1 MMSSVAHTGGVVRSA
16 GFRRLVSVGAAVLGL
31 AVAAMPGLAQD
42 AVTQLNRSLEQVTP
56 DRRSETVLL
65 PALAA
70 LESPP
75 LVVDRLESARLLAPG
90 MTGWDEALAWVI
102 EPSQQG
108 ALDALREVTAERR
121 YERAKVFG
129 QPYGVASL
137 SPETILSGMY
147 TDLGDPPLIAAAHHK
162 YLPKMQELR
171 LLVHVEASRLVGEGR
186 HADAADLLLRLCGL
200 GRQMIDRPLLK
211 ESLWGYQTIIDALQ
225 RVRDVVYQDFR
236 GERRMS
242 PAEIVSV
249 IEALRE
255 DGFLAMSRL
264 RFPEGNRLAARQ
276 LIERVYEPRGGAQE
290 NVYLSTMVRLGGSER
305 PLRRFAGAS
314 RWAGTAQNQADW
326 YEVNDEIERVYS
338 GWSGRWDL
346 NPFDPVLKL
355 PFAIDTVENPGA
367 YAVVIEP
374 AMVTTDEGR
383 RVSGTE
389 LFELRKV
396 LKVERVGTRQA
407 LAVVGR
413 YYETE
418 LFPPQISS
426 VRAQWLGGVLGAD
439 AYNENRAGGRE
450 PPMEFF
456 VPVRDAYVADRR
468 DDPEPHRME
477 VFPGDG
483 TNFGVT
489 LFDDQFLLYSVGPN
503 GAKDWAERVSQDRDA
518 MLGDYLLWPPVLSL
532 HRAHLVETGQLR

>member
-1 MMSSVAHTGGVVRSA
+1 MTRSVAQSGGVERSS
-16 GFRRLVSVGAAVLGL
+16 GCRRLVSLCVAVVGLAAVTVTGT
-31 AVAAMPGLAQD
+31 AQD

-75 LVVDRLESARLLAPG
+75 IVADRLESARLLSPG
-90 MTGWDEALAWVI
+90 LTGWDEASAWAMGTT
-102 EPSQQG
+102 QQA
-108 ALDALREVTAERR
+108 ALDALRAVTRERR
-121 YERAKVFG
+121 YERAMVFA
-129 QPYGVASL
+129 QPYGVANL

-162 YLPKMQELR
+162 YLPKMHDLR

-186 HADAADLLLRLCGL
+186 HADAVDLLLRLSGL
-200 GRQMIDRPLLK
+200 GRQMTDRPLLK

-242 PAEIVSV
+242 PSEIVSI

-255 DGFLAMSRL
+255 DGFLALSRL

-276 LIERVYEPRGGAQE
+276 LIERVYEPRGRAQE
-290 NVYLSTMVRLGGSER
+290 DVYLSTMVRLGGSDR

-314 RWAGTAQNQADW
+314 RWAGTAANQADW

-355 PFAIDTVENPGA
+355 PFAIDTVENPDA
-367 YAVVIEP
+367 YAVIMEP
-374 AMVTTDEGR
+374 ALVTTDEGR
-383 RVSGTE
+383 QVSGSE
-389 LFELRKV
+389 LFDLRRV

-426 VRAQWLGGVLGAD
+426 VRAQWLGGTLGAD
-439 AYNENRAGGRE
+439 AFNENRQGGRE

-456 VPVRDAYVADRR
+456 VPVRDAFVADRR
-468 DDPEPHRME
+468 AEAQPHRME

-489 LFDDQFLLYSVGPN
+489 LFADQFLLYSVGPN
-503 GAKDWAERVSQDRDA
+503 GAKDWADRVSQDRDA
-518 MLGDYLLWPPVLSL
+518 LIGDYLLWPPVLSL
-532 HRAHLVETGQLR
+532 HRAHLIETGQLR